1 MNKIYSALSILFS
14 ITISFSS
21 FSQINYGGSPAF
33 LVNLET
39 LSETSVVMPAID
51 RDILAQAD
59 AVTDQIKEVPWRF
72 GVENEV
78 NFSPS
83 NDGFWTVEG
92 EENIWRLS
100 INCPNATSISLR
112 FAEFGLEKGSY
123 MFVWSKDSHEFLGRF
138 DHRSIKEWGGLATGI
153 LSGSEVV
160 VELHQ
165 PADWGFSAPLQI
177 DQVVH
182 GYRSL
187 LRHAEDVSN
196 VERGPFGNSGDCNI
210 NVNCPEGALWATE
223 KRSVA
228 LIVEGGWAACT
239 GALINNTFN
248 DGTPYFLTANHCLG
262 NPGNWVFYFNHESAT
277 CAGNSGP
284 TNQSVSGASTVV
296 QNGASDYA
304 LLELST
310 APPASFN
317 VQYAGWDASGDTPM
331 SAVGIHHPS
340 GDVKKICFEDDSP
353 YFSNAAG
360 AAVWMIDQWELGV
373 TEGGSSGSP
382 LFDHN
387 HRIIGQLYGGAAAC
401 SGNVNNGQ
409 LDYYGRF
416 NESWVLG
423 ASEYLDPSGSGMTSW
438 DGFPDGAVSYANDAG
453 VTIEGAPEELLC
465 GETSIQLDII
475 LTNTGT
481 ENLTSAMITYNVN
494 STSAQQV
501 NWSGNLAQYESE
513 QISIP
518 AFNAIGGENTIT
530 VEVSNPNGV
539 ADENNLNNETEVSFT
554 TFSGE
559 TFDFQ
564 LAITLD
570 DYGSETSWEIKRLGT
585 VIYDGGP
592 YNDGIDG
599 ELVTVDLCLEEGCYI
614 FTISDSYGDGI
625 CCEYGNG
632 SWAIYDG
639 EGDVISSSTGE
650 FGDSETDQFCTNE
663 ASIDVLENGL
673 DGLMYPNPANEVL
686 NIDFPRL
693 EGRIFI
699 SDITGRT
706 MMDVVFERETN
717 TKIDVSSWSE
727 GIYIVTWM
735 GKDDEIMTR
744 RITIAH

>member
-1 MNKIYSALSILFS
+1 
-14 ITISFSS
+14 
-21 FSQINYGGSPAF
+21 
-33 LVNLET
+33 
-39 LSETSVVMPAID
+39 
-51 RDILAQAD
+51 
-59 AVTDQIKEVPWRF
+59 
-72 GVENEV
+72 
-78 NFSPS
+78 
-83 NDGFWTVEG
+83 
-92 EENIWRLS
+92 
-100 INCPNATSISLR
+100 
-112 FAEFGLEKGSY
+112 
-123 MFVWSKDSHEFLGRF
+123 
-138 DHRSIKEWGGLATGI
+138 
-153 LSGSEVV
+153 
-160 VELHQ
+160 
-165 PADWGFSAPLQI
+165 
-177 DQVVH
+177 
-182 GYRSL
+182 
-187 LRHAEDVSN
+187 
-196 VERGPFGNSGDCNI
+196 
-210 NVNCPEGALWATE
+210 
-223 KRSVA
+223 
-228 LIVEGGWAACT
+228 
-239 GALINNTFN
+239 
-248 DGTPYFLTANHCLG
+248 
-262 NPGNWVFYFNHESAT
+262 
-277 CAGNSGP
+277 
-284 TNQSVSGASTVV
+284 
-296 QNGASDYA
+296 
-304 LLELST
+304 
-310 APPASFN
+310 
-317 VQYAGWDASGDTPM
+317 M

-438 DGFPDGAVSYANDAG
+438 DGFPDGAVSYENDAG
-453 VTIEGAPEELLC
+453 VSIEGAPDGLLC
-465 GETSIQLDII
+465 GETSVQLNIV

-501 NWSGNLAQYESE
+501 NWSGNLAQYDSE

-518 AFNAIGGENTIT
+518 AFNAIGGENTVT

-539 ADENNLNNETEVSFT
+539 ADENDLNNETEVSFT

-592 YNDGIDG
+592 YNDGTDG

-625 CCEYGNG
+625 CCEYGEGN
-632 SWAIYDG
+632 WAIYDG
-639 EGDVISSSTGE
+639 QGDVISSSTGE
-650 FGDSETDQFCTNE
+650 FGDSETDQFCTDE
-663 ASIDVLENGL
+663 ASIDVIENGL

-717 TKIDVSSWSE
+717 TKINVSDWSE
-727 GIYIVTWM
+727 GVYIVTWM

>member
-21 FSQINYGGSPAF
+21 FSQINYGGSPSF

-51 RDILAQAD
+51 KDALALAD

-78 NFSPS
+78 NFTPS
-83 NDGFWTVEG
+83 NIGFWTVEG
-92 EENIWRLS
+92 EENVWRLS
-100 INCPNATSISLR
+100 INCPGATSISVR
-112 FAEFGLEKGSY
+112 FSEFGLEKGSY
-123 MFVWSKDSHEFLGRF
+123 MFVWSKDSHEFLGKF

-165 PADWGFSAPLQI
+165 PSDWGYSVPLQI

-187 LRHAEDVSN
+187 LRHAEDISN
-196 VERGPFGNSGDCNI
+196 VERGPFGNSGACNI
-210 NVNCPEGALWATE
+210 NVNCPDGAPWATE

-228 LIVEGGWAACT
+228 LIVEGGWSACT
-239 GALINNTFN
+239 GALINNTNN

-262 NPGNWVFYFNHESAT
+262 NPGNWLFYFNHESAT

-284 TNQSVSGASTVV
+284 TNQSVSGASTIV
-296 QNGASDYA
+296 QSGGSDFA
-304 LLELST
+304 LLELSST
-310 APPASFN
+310 PPASFN
-317 VQYAGWDASGDTPM
+317 VQYAGWDATGNSPT

-340 GDVKKICFEDDSP
+340 GDVKKICFEEDSP
-353 YFSNAAG
+353 YFANQGG
-360 AAVWMIDQWELGV
+360 AAIWMIDQWELGV
-373 TEGGSSGSP
+373 TEPGSSGSP
-382 LFDHN
+382 LFDQN

-423 ASEYLDPSGSGMTSW
+423 ASEYLDPSGSGLTTW
-438 DGFPDGAVSYANDAG
+438 DGFPDGAVSYENDAG
-453 VTIEGAPEELLC
+453 VSIEGAPDGLLC
-465 GETSIQLDII
+465 GETSVQLNIV

-481 ENLTSAMITYNVN
+481 DNLTSAMLTYNIN
-494 STSAQQV
+494 GTSAQQV
-501 NWSGNLAQYESE
+501 NWNGNLAQYESE

-518 AFNAIGGENTIT
+518 AFNSIGGENTVT

-554 TFSGE
+554 TFSGD

-564 LAITLD
+564 LAIVLD
-570 DYGSETSWEIKRLGT
+570 DWGSEISWEIKRLGT
-585 VIYDGGP
+585 VIYTGGP
-592 YNDGIDG
+592 YNDGTDG
-599 ELVTVDLCLEEGCYI
+599 EIVTVDLCLEEGCYI
-614 FTISDSYGDGI
+614 FTIDDSYGDGL
-625 CCEYGNG
+625 CCEFGEGNW
-632 SWAIYDG
+632 SIYDG
-639 EGDVISSSTGE
+639 QGDVVSYGNGE
-650 FGDSETDQFCTNE
+650 FGDSETDQFCTDE
-663 ASIDVLENGL
+663 ASVDEIDNGRY
-673 DGLMYPNPANEVL
+673 GLIYPNPANEII

-699 SDITGRT
+699 SDITGRSI
-706 MMDVVFERETN
+706 MDVTFDRDTS
-717 TKIDVSSWSE
+717 TIIDVSAWTE
-727 GIYIVTWM
+727 GLYIVTWM
-735 GKDDEIMTR
+735 GEDDEIMTR
-744 RITIAH
+744 RITVAH